1 MNRSKK
7 TSGILIALL
16 ALALGPAAVGDD
28 WQPEA
33 GDRLQGRAAKAIDKM
48 MAKKERS
55 LPYFEDA
62 YAYAV
67 WPGITRV
74 AFGFGGAYGK
84 GLVVE
89 QGEAVGTVSYWQGS
103 SGIQAGAKNFVL
115 ILFFKDKQS
124 LDSLKRGEFQFTGQA
139 GIDIATWGAAGTPTY
154 SEGVA
159 VITLTNVGLM
169 AEFSAAGT
177 KYNFKPYGN

>member
-7 TSGILIALL
+7 TTGVIIALL
-16 ALALGPAAVGDD
+16 AVALTPTAIAD
-28 WQPEA
+28 WQAEA
-33 GDRLQGRAAKAIDKM
+33 GDRLQARAADAVDKM
-48 MAKKERS
+48 KARVERS

-67 WPGITRV
+67 WPGITRI
-74 AFGFGGAYGK
+74 ALGFGAAYGK
-84 GLVVE
+84 GVVVE

-115 ILFFKDKQS
+115 VLFFKDQES
-124 LDSLKRGEFQFTGQA
+124 LESLKRGEVQFTGQA
-139 GIDIATWGAAGTPTY
+139 GVDVATFGAAGTPTY
-154 SEGVA
+154 NEGVA
-159 VITLTNVGLM
+159 IIPMTNIGLM

-177 KYNFKPYGN
+177 KYNYKAYPE